1 MKNTNDSGADQ
12 PSAFSLSAR
21 KTAIYL
27 LVVTVLLIG
36 LDALRL
42 FFKHKMPEFTRLNEF
57 LEAMF
62 QITSEYNVPTF
73 FSSFVLVLAGI
84 WLLLVARISKQHKL
98 HWFLLGVVFI
108 FLALDESLLIHEG
121 ISRLTRENVAV
132 EGNLSYGT
140 WVIPYLIVT
149 GALGAFY
156 WKFVFQLPKRTM
168 WLFIMSGGIYVGGAA
183 GFELVEGFVFTNYGE
198 TAFYKLVH
206 WSQEVVEILGIILFN
221 YALIDYLSAQPISLT
236 FRRN

>member
-1 MKNTNDSGADQ
+1 MMKTTNDLGAENSLTITF
-12 PSAFSLSAR
+12 SAK
-21 KTAIYL
+21 KTTLYL
-27 LVVTVLLIG
+27 LAATVLMVG
-36 LDALRL
+36 LDAIRL
-42 FFKHKMPEFTRLNEF
+42 FFKYKMPEFTRLNEF

-73 FSSFVLVLAGI
+73 FSSFILVLAGV
-84 WLLLVARISKQHKL
+84 WLILIARLSDRYKI

-121 ISRLTRENVAV
+121 ISRLTRENVEV

-140 WVIPYLIVT
+140 WVIPYLILTAV
-149 GALGAFY
+149 LGAFY

-168 WLFIMSGGIYVGGAA
+168 WLFIISGGIYVGGAA

-198 TAFYKLVH
+198 TTLYKLVH
-206 WSQEVVEILGIILFN
+206 WSQEVVEMLGIILFN
-221 YALIDYLSAQPISLT
+221 FGLIDYLSARSAT
-236 FRRN
+236 MAFRK

>member
-1 MKNTNDSGADQ
+1 MKTTNDSGSEN
-12 PSAFSLSAR
+12 PLSLAFSAR

-27 LVVTVLLIG
+27 LAITVLLVG
-36 LDALRL
+36 LDAVRL

-73 FSSFVLVLAGI
+73 FSSFVLVLAGV
-84 WLLLVARISKQHKL
+84 WLILIARLSKKYKI
-98 HWFLLGVVFI
+98 HWFLLGIVFI

-121 ISRLTRENVAV
+121 ISRLTRENVEV

-149 GALGAFY
+149 AALGAFY
-156 WKFVFQLPKRTM
+156 WEFVFQLPKRTM
-168 WLFIMSGGIYVGGAA
+168 WLFIFSGGIYVGGAA
-183 GFELVEGFVFTNYGE
+183 GFELVKGFVFTNYGE

-221 YALIDYLSAQPISLT
+221 YALIDYLSSQQHTVT
-236 FRRN
+236 FQK